1 MHRYVRARSRK
12 GEQTRSGGAERGES
26 VSEQDKNSIDMDSAY
41 QEYAKLVYRFLYT
54 HTHDAHWSE
63 ELMQETF
70 LRAVT
75 SIHRYDGSCKLS
87 VWLCQIA
94 RHILYQE
101 LRKKKRMETV
111 ELADQLSDRE
121 AQDGET
127 DVLRQESRKELYQAI
142 HHLSEP
148 EREVVLYR
156 MTGELSF
163 REIGEI
169 MGRSENWCRTI
180 FYRAKQKLKA
190 YLSDRI

>member
-1 MHRYVRARSRK
+1 MHKAD
-12 GEQTRSGGAERGES
+12 EN
-26 VSEQDKNSIDMDSAY
+26 DIDMEAVY
-41 QEYAKLVYRFLYT
+41 REYARLVYRFLYS
-54 HTHDAHWSE
+54 HTHDAHWAE

-75 SIHRYDGSCKLS
+75 SIQRYDGSCKLS

-101 LRKKKRMETV
+101 LRKKKRVETV
-111 ELADQLSDRE
+111 ELTEQIPDWK
-121 AQDGET
+121 AQDGEG
-127 DVLRQESRKELYQAI
+127 DVLWREGRKELYQAV

-163 REIGEI
+163 REIGEV
-169 MGRSENWCRTI
+169 MGRSENWCRTV
-180 FYRAKQKLKA
+180 FYRAKQKMRKELRA
-190 YLSDRI
+190 YE